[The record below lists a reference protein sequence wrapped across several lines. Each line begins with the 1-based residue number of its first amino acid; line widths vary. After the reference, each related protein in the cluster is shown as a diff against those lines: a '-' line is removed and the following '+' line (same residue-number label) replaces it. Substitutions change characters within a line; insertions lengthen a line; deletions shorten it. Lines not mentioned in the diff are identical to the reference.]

1 MIIDARNEVTNP
13 AGNRPQDPGNVIG
26 VAIHHSVSGDR
37 ISPNSSPTEELA
49 HIRAIDAYHVDQ
61 NFGGFG
67 YHTAVFA
74 SGRAYRCGDGQR
86 AHVAKRNHQLRGIVA
101 IGTFTDRLPSPA
113 QMAGI
118 LEAIRWHRAD
128 LGRDVEV
135 AGHGAWALPGQGTGC
150 PGELNHVNW
159 EQLLAGQPPAS
170 QEDHALSIEEQEELA
185 DRRAYSYLQRA
196 LLDQYRTVP
205 IDENEHTLTIE
216 LRNPD
221 RTPMPDSP
229 RIVVRK

>member
-1 MIIDARNEVTNP
+1 MIDARNHVTKP
-13 AGNRPQDPGNVIG
+13 EGNRPQDPGNVTGI
-26 VAIHHSVSGDR
+26 AIHHSVSGDYLGENAT
-37 ISPNSSPTEELA
+37 IEQELA
-49 HIRAIDAYHVDQ
+49 HIRAIDQYHVGLDY
-61 NFGGFG
+61 GGFG
-67 YHTAVFA
+67 YHTAAFA
-74 SGRAYRCGDGQR
+74 SGRVYRCGEGQR

-101 IGTFTDRLPSPA
+101 IGTFTDRLPGPA

-159 EQLLAGQPPAS
+159 EQLLSVAPPAP

-185 DRRAYSYLQRA
+185 DRRAYGFLQRA

-205 IDENEHTLTIE
+205 IAEDERTLTIE

-221 RTPMPDSP
+221 RTPQPDSP